1 MRESLATYCARHHR
15 RDLLDQWDGSRNGTL
30 TPDTVSY
37 GSRKNSGGAVNR
49 AMCGRRRCTPGPGER
64 GGRPYCAG
72 KRPWP
77 GFNDLASRFPD
88 LAKEWHPT
96 KNGGPHPGPSP
107 LGQEPPGVVAVC
119 PRPVWDARV
128 KSRAAGAGARC
139 ASRQISRGTTIWP
152 PNTPTWPP
160 SGTTQNGTCGP
171 RTWSGS
177 RRKVWWQC
185 PGARGGRRPLPPGPA
200 EAQAARC
207 APASRWCLGENDL
220 ATLFPQLAQQW
231 DREKNGALTPQQVSS
246 YSNRAAWWR
255 CPLGHS
261 WRAAISARAWGSDC
275 PYCAGR
281 KVLPGFNDLATR
293 DPAVAAEWDPDLNG
307 APDAPDGDRR
317 RPQKAW
323 WRCPENHVW
332 KAVVYSRTGPKHCGR
347 PVCAGKAK
355 QTRGRPYATL
365 PSPRAHHECGKGI
378 QDIGGTIMRK
388 RVLSVLM
395 TLLHG
400 ADVGDAGDGNRRRPG
415 RSDWG

>member
-1 MRESLATYCARHHR
+1 MWQAAVYTRAGGESGC
-15 RDLLDQWDGSRNGTL
+15 
-30 TPDTVSY
+30 
-37 GSRKNSGGAVNR
+37 
-49 AMCGRRRCTPGPGER
+49 
-64 GGRPYCAG
+64 PYCAG

-96 KNGGPHPGPSP
+96 KNGDLTPDQVLWGSNRRVWWQCARGH
-107 LGQEPPGVVAVC
+107 
-119 PRPVWDARV
+119 VWDARV
-128 KSRAAGAGARC
+128 KSRAAGAGCPYC
-139 ASRQISRGTTIWP
+139 ASRQISPGDNDLAAQYPDLAAQWH
-152 PNTPTWPP
+152 PTKNGDLRP
-160 SGTTQNGTCGP
+160 QNVVA
-171 RTWSGS
+171 GS

-185 PGARGGRRPLPPGPA
+185 PKGHVW
-200 EAQAARC
+200 QAAI
-207 APASRWCLGENDL
+207 ASRAGGGAGCPVCAGKQVVPGENDL

-307 APDAPDGDRR
+307 ALT
-317 RPQKAW
+317 PQMVTAGSHKKAW

-332 KAVVYSRTGPKHCGR
+332 KAVVYSRTGPKHCGC

-355 QTRGRPYATL
+355 QTRGRPYAPL
-365 PSPRAHHECGKGI
+365 PLP
-378 QDIGGTIMRK
+378 GTPPHVGRK
-388 RVLSVLM
+388 S
-395 TLLHG
+395 
-400 ADVGDAGDGNRRRPG
+400 
-415 RSDWG
+415 

>member
-1 MRESLATYCARHHR
+1 MRESLAAYCARHHR

-37 GSRKNSGGAVNR
+37 GSRQKLWWRCEQGHVWQAAVYTRAGGESG
-49 AMCGRRRCTPGPGER
+49 C
-64 GGRPYCAG
+64 PYCAG

-88 LAKEWHPT
+88 LASRFPDLAKEWHPT
-96 KNGGPHPGPSP
+96 KNGDLTPDQVLWGSNRRVWWQCARGH
-107 LGQEPPGVVAVC
+107 
-119 PRPVWDARV
+119 VWDARV
-128 KSRAAGAGARC
+128 KSRAAGAGCPYC
-139 ASRQISRGTTIWP
+139 ASRQISPGDNDLAAQYSDLAAQWH
-152 PNTPTWPP
+152 PTK
-160 SGTTQNGTCGP
+160 NGDLRP
-171 RTWSGS
+171 QDVVAGS

-185 PGARGGRRPLPPGPA
+185 PKGHVW
-200 EAQAARC
+200 QAAI
-207 APASRWCLGENDL
+207 ASRAGGGAGCPVCAGKQVVPGENDL

-307 APDAPDGDRR
+307 ALT
-317 RPQKAW
+317 PQMVTAGSHKKAW

-332 KAVVYSRTGPKHCGR
+332 KAVVYSRTGPKHCGC
-347 PVCAGKAK
+347 PVCAGKVSQRNQVRYPIPTGEPRGPRRLSQDGAGSREETLAK
-355 QTRGRPYATL
+355 TKTL
-365 PSPRAHHECGKGI
+365 
-378 QDIGGTIMRK
+378 
-388 RVLSVLM
+388 
-395 TLLHG
+395 
-400 ADVGDAGDGNRRRPG
+400 
-415 RSDWG
+415 

>member
-1 MRESLATYCARHHR
+1 MRENLAAYCARLHR
-15 RDLLDQWDGSRNGTL
+15 RELPDQSDGSRNGTL
-30 TPDTVSY
+30 TPDTVSC
-37 GSRKNSGGAVNR
+37 GSRQKLWWRCEQGHVWQAAVYTRAGGESG
-49 AMCGRRRCTPGPGER
+49 C
-64 GGRPYCAG
+64 PYCAG

-96 KNGGPHPGPSP
+96 KNGDLTPDQVLWGSNRRVWWQCAHGH
-107 LGQEPPGVVAVC
+107 
-119 PRPVWDARV
+119 VWDARV
-128 KSRAAGAGARC
+128 KSRAAGAGCPYC
-139 ASRQISRGTTIWP
+139 ASRQISPGDNDLAAQYPDLAAQWH
-152 PNTPTWPP
+152 PTK
-160 SGTTQNGTCGP
+160 NGDLRP
-171 RTWSGS
+171 QDVVAGS

-185 PGARGGRRPLPPGPA
+185 PKGHVW
-200 EAQAARC
+200 QAAI
-207 APASRWCLGENDL
+207 ASRAGGGAGCPVCAGKQVVPGENDL

-307 APDAPDGDRR
+307 ALT
-317 RPQKAW
+317 PQMVTAGSHKKAW

-332 KAVVYSRTGPKHCGR
+332 KAVVYSRTGPKHCGC
-347 PVCAGKAK
+347 PVCAGKVSQRNQVRYPIPTGELRGPRRLSQDGAGSREETLAK
-355 QTRGRPYATL
+355 TKTL
-365 PSPRAHHECGKGI
+365 
-378 QDIGGTIMRK
+378 
-388 RVLSVLM
+388 
-395 TLLHG
+395 
-400 ADVGDAGDGNRRRPG
+400 
-415 RSDWG
+415 

>member
-1 MRESLATYCARHHR
+1 MRESLAAYCARLHR

-37 GSRKNSGGAVNR
+37 GSRQKLWWRCEQGHVWQAAVYTRAGGESG
-49 AMCGRRRCTPGPGER
+49 C
-64 GGRPYCAG
+64 PYCAG

-77 GFNDLASRFPD
+77 GFNDLASQYPD
-88 LAKEWHPT
+88 LAAQWHPT
-96 KNGGPHPGPSP
+96 KNGDLRP
-107 LGQEPPGVVAVC
+107 QDVVA
-119 PRPVWDARV
+119 
-128 KSRAAGAGARC
+128 
-139 ASRQISRGTTIWP
+139 
-152 PNTPTWPP
+152 
-160 SGTTQNGTCGP
+160 
-171 RTWSGS
+171 GS

-185 PGARGGRRPLPPGPA
+185 PKGHVW
-200 EAQAARC
+200 QAAI
-207 APASRWCLGENDL
+207 ASRAGGGAGCPVCAGKQVVPGENDL

-307 APDAPDGDRR
+307 ALT
-317 RPQKAW
+317 PQMVTAGSHKKAW

-332 KAVVYSRTGPKHCGR
+332 KAVVYSRTGPKHCGC

-355 QTRGRPYATL
+355 QTRGRDYATL
-365 PSPRAHHECGKGI
+365 PSPGH
-378 QDIGGTIMRK
+378 TMN
-388 RVLSVLM
+388 
-395 TLLHG
+395 
-400 ADVGDAGDGNRRRPG
+400 AGRE
-415 RSDWG
+415 SKT

>member
-1 MRESLATYCARHHR
+1 MRESLAAYCARLHR

-37 GSRKNSGGAVNR
+37 GSRQKLWWRCEQGHVWQAAVYTRAGGESG
-49 AMCGRRRCTPGPGER
+49 C
-64 GGRPYCAG
+64 PYCAG

-96 KNGGPHPGPSP
+96 KNGDLTPDQVLWGSNRRVWWQCAHGH
-107 LGQEPPGVVAVC
+107 
-119 PRPVWDARV
+119 VWDARV
-128 KSRAAGAGARC
+128 KSRAAGAGCPYC
-139 ASRQISRGTTIWP
+139 ASRQISPGDNDLAAQYPDLAAQWH
-152 PNTPTWPP
+152 PTK
-160 SGTTQNGTCGP
+160 NGDLRP
-171 RTWSGS
+171 QDVVAGS

-185 PGARGGRRPLPPGPA
+185 PKGHVW
-200 EAQAARC
+200 QAAI
-207 APASRWCLGENDL
+207 ASRAGGGAGCPVCAGKQVVPGENDL

-281 KVLPGFNDLATR
+281 KVLPGSHDPPTR

-307 APDAPDGDRR
+307 ALT
-317 RPQKAW
+317 PQMVTAGSHKKAW

-332 KAVVYSRTGPKHCGR
+332 KAVVYSRTGPKHCGC
-347 PVCAGKAK
+347 PVCAGKVSQRNQVRYPIPTGEPRGPRRLSQDGAGSREETLAK
-355 QTRGRPYATL
+355 TKTL
-365 PSPRAHHECGKGI
+365 
-378 QDIGGTIMRK
+378 
-388 RVLSVLM
+388 
-395 TLLHG
+395 
-400 ADVGDAGDGNRRRPG
+400 
-415 RSDWG
+415 